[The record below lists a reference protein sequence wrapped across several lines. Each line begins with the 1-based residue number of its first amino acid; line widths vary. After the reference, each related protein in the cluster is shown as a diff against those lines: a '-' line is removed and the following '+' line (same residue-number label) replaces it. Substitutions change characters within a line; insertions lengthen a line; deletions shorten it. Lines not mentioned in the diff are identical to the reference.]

1 VTRRRFCVAIDGPV
15 AAGKSTI
22 ARLLAAELGYTYIDS
37 GAMYRAL
44 AWAARRAEVPPDD
57 PERIANLLE
66 TTTIHLRPRKDGSN
80 EVIVDGDDVTSE
92 IRTPD
97 ISQLSSRL
105 SEQRAVRRRMVAL
118 QRDMAKEGGVVME
131 GRDIQTV
138 VLPKAEVK
146 IFLIASPEERARR
159 RALELHSR
167 GFETDYEEVLA
178 EVRARDERDSKRR
191 HSPLRAAPDAVTLDT
206 TGLTIDHMVEK
217 AVAIVRQKAVEPDP
231 PQAVG

>member
-1 VTRRRFCVAIDGPV
+1 VTRRRPCVAIDGPV

-22 ARLLAAELGYTYIDS
+22 ARLLALALGYTYIDS

-44 AWAARRAEVPPDD
+44 AWAARRAEVPTDD

-66 TTTIHLRPRKDGSN
+66 TTNIHLRQRKDGSN
-80 EVIVDGDDVTSE
+80 EVIVDGEDVTTE

-105 SEQRAVRRRMVAL
+105 SERRAVRRRMVAL
-118 QRDMAKEGGVVME
+118 QREMAKEGGVVME

-146 IFLIASPEERARR
+146 IFLTASPEERARR
-159 RALELHSR
+159 RALELRSR
-167 GFETDYEEVLA
+167 GFETDSQEVLA

-191 HSPLRAAPDAVTLDT
+191 NSPLRAAPDAVTLDT
-206 TGLTIDHMVEK
+206 SGLTIEQVVERAMAIARDK
-217 AVAIVRQKAVEPDP
+217 AADRGPAPE
-231 PQAVG
+231 

>member
-1 VTRRRFCVAIDGPV
+1 VTRRRPCVAIDGPA
-15 AAGKSTI
+15 AAGKSTL
-22 ARLLAAELGYTYIDS
+22 ARLLAVELGYTYIDS

-44 AWAARRAEVPPDD
+44 AWAARRAEVSPDD

-66 TTTIHLRPRKDGSN
+66 TTNIHLRQRKDGSN
-80 EVIVDGDDVTSE
+80 EVIVDGEDVTTE

-105 SEQRAVRRRMVAL
+105 SERRAVRRRMVAL
-118 QRDMAKEGGVVME
+118 QREMAKDGGVVME

-146 IFLIASPEERARR
+146 IFLTASPEERARR
-159 RALELHSR
+159 RALELRSR
-167 GFETDYEEVLA
+167 GFETDFQEVLA

-206 TGLTIDHMVEK
+206 TGLTIEQVVER
-217 AVAIVRQKAVEPDP
+217 AMAIARDEAADRGPE
-231 PQAVG
+231 

>member
-1 VTRRRFCVAIDGPV
+1 MTHRRPCIAIDGPV
-15 AAGKSTI
+15 AAGKSTTS
-22 ARLLAAELGYTYIDS
+22 RLLPAELGYTYIDS

-57 PERIANLLE
+57 TERIANLLE

-131 GRDIQTV
+131 GRDIQTI

-146 IFLIASPEERARR
+146 IFLTASPEERARR
-159 RALELHSR
+159 RALELRSG
-167 GFETDYEEVLA
+167 GFEADFEEVLA

-206 TGLTIDHMVEK
+206 TGLTIERVVAR
-217 AVAIVRQKAVEPDP
+217 AVAIVRQKAVEPNP

>member
-1 VTRRRFCVAIDGPV
+1 MTRRRFCVAIDGPV

-22 ARLLAAELGYTYIDS
+22 ARLLALALGYTYIDS

-44 AWAARRAEVPPDD
+44 AWAARRAEVSPDD

-66 TTTIHLRPRKDGSN
+66 TTSIHLHQRKDGSN
-80 EVIVDGDDVTSE
+80 EVIVDGEDVTTE

-105 SEQRAVRRRMVAL
+105 SERRAVRRRMVAL
-118 QRDMAKEGGVVME
+118 QREMAKEGGVVME

-146 IFLIASPEERARR
+146 IFLTASPEERARR
-159 RALELHSR
+159 RALELRSR
-167 GFETDYEEVLA
+167 GFETDFQEVLA

-206 TGLTIDHMVEK
+206 TGLTIEQVVEQ
-217 AVAIVRQKAVEPDP
+217 AVAVARDKAADP
-231 PQAVG
+231 GPAPE